1 MEASRV
7 LAGKGTL
14 TVRFLSYPDLSY
26 SLTVNHEW
34 TKGTLSGPGKWL
46 KAAKMSTELI
56 LHLEDG
62 HAIGIRL
69 TKETGSGPDTA
80 QFELTHGIAGWM

>member
-7 LAGKGTL
+7 LAGTGTL
-14 TVRFLSYPDLSY
+14 AVRVLSYPGLSY
-26 SLTVNHEW
+26 VLAVNHEG

-46 KAAKMSTELI
+46 KAARMSAELI

-62 HAIGIRL
+62 HAVEIRL
-69 TKETGSGPDTA
+69 TKETGTDGA
-80 QFELTHGIAGWM
+80 EFELTRGLASWM

>member
-7 LAGKGTL
+7 LTGTGTL
-14 TVRFLSYPDLSY
+14 AVRFLSYPDLSY
-26 SLTVNHEW
+26 TLTVNHEW

-46 KAAKMSTELI
+46 TAARMSGELV

-62 HAIGIRL
+62 HAVEIRL
-69 TKETGSGPDTA
+69 TKETGSESA
-80 QFELTHGIAGWM
+80 EFELTRGLASWM